1 MKAEVYLNKRYQHIG
16 YPDGVPCVR
25 YFVDDILVG
34 GSIVDVKDAQHLID
48 TYSISHV
55 LNVETE
61 HSDEGI
67 WPKYLVEARVPDTG
81 LPFPK
86 HAVRAAVA
94 FGRLAKQMSGKLYVH
109 CQMGASR
116 SPAFAY
122 AILRDRG
129 FSPEAA
135 LAKVQ
140 GARGPD
146 VAGVLW
152 GNREHHKVYMQS
164 IEEAL

>member
-1 MKAEVYLNKRYQHIG
+1 MKAEVYLNKRYQHAS
-16 YPDGVPCVR
+16 YPNGVPCMR

-34 GSIVDVKDAQHLID
+34 GSIVDAADAQHLIEKF
-48 TYSISHV
+48 SITHV

-94 FGRLAKQMSGKLYVH
+94 FGRLTKQMDGKLYVH

-116 SPAFAY
+116 SPSFAY

-135 LAKVQ
+135 LAKVAA
-140 GARGPD
+140 ARGPD
-146 VAGVLW
+146 VGGELW
-152 GNREHHKVYMQS
+152 GNRPHHKTYMAS